1 MYIKYYNRLL
11 VILIRFSREG
21 ECNENI
27 LYIFILSEMIRDK
40 NLENPCVQITCVS
53 VTLVAFPLVKVSKR
67 EVTRGG
73 GGGGGGG
80 TSGARVYGDACM

>member
-1 MYIKYYNRLL
+1 MKIYYIYLFYPKW
-11 VILIRFSREG
+11 
-21 ECNENI
+21 
-27 LYIFILSEMIRDK
+27 RDK

-73 GGGGGGG
+73 GGGG